1 MGGLIR
7 RMPQTALFMLIGSLA
22 IAGVPP
28 LTGFVSEWLTFQVA
42 LQAPRLE
49 SGVLRAL
56 IPVTA
61 AMLALAA
68 ALAAATFVK
77 VFGIAFLGQPRTRQA
92 RHAHEVDLG
101 MRAAMGLLA
110 LGCVLFGVLQNVV
123 IGAIDSVP
131 QMLISQA
138 PAGAAGQSFLWLT
151 PISSKVASYSAP
163 LVFVAIL
170 AIAGLSFLFLH
181 TRRTT
186 TRHGYPWECGYGQV
200 NARMQYTATAFSQ
213 PIQRIFAPVW
223 DLKEDIDEKRHPSQP
238 QIVASIRHQVQA
250 NDKSWTRLYE
260 PIGTLVLAGARRIGL
275 IQTGSIHTYLAYS
288 FFTLLFLLWV
298 VT

>member
-1 MGGLIR
+1 
-7 RMPQTALFMLIGSLA
+7 MPQTALFMLIGCLA
-22 IAGVPP
+22 IAGLPP

-61 AMLALAA
+61 ATLALAA

-77 VFGIAFLGQPRTRQA
+77 VFGIAFLGQARTRQA
-92 RHAHEVDLG
+92 RHAREVDIG
-101 MRAAMGLLA
+101 MRAAMALLA

-123 IGAIDSVP
+123 INAIDVVP
-131 QMLISQA
+131 QMLIGQGLPTA
-138 PAGAAGQSFLWLT
+138 TAGSFLWFT
-151 PISSKVASYSAP
+151 PISPKVASYSAP
-163 LVFVAIL
+163 LVFVAIFG
-170 AIAGLSFLFLH
+170 IAGLTWLFVH

-186 TRHGYPWECGYGQV
+186 TRRSYPWECGYGQV

-223 DLKEDIDEKRHPSQP
+223 DLKEEIEETKNTAQP
-238 QIVASIRHQVQA
+238 LHTEGVRHQLQA
-250 NDKSWTRLYE
+250 LDRSWSRVYE
-260 PIGTLVLAGARRIGL
+260 PIGHLVLVAARRIGM

-288 FFTLLFLLWV
+288 FFTLILLLWV